1 MSMAAAD
8 TTALAQRIREL
19 AREKNAVIL
28 AHNYQ
33 IGPVQDVADFVG
45 DSLGLSRQAARTK
58 ADLIIFCGVHF
69 MAETASIL
77 CPQKRVLIPDLE
89 AGCSLS
95 DTLNAQQLAAWKAQ
109 YPDAVV
115 VTYVNTSAAVKA
127 LSDYCC
133 TSSNAV
139 EVIRAIPEEKPI
151 LFGPDMF
158 LGAYASRVTG
168 RQNLHIWAGECHVH
182 AAVRPED
189 VERAREAHPGAD
201 FLIHPEC
208 GCVTSCMVYLKDK
221 DLRQEDAYITST
233 EAMVNHVARSPKREF
248 VVVTE
253 TGILHRMRKETPG
266 KDYFPVSAEM
276 ECRFMKMITLEK
288 LLHSLEA
295 GVHEVKV
302 PSDIAD
308 KARLP
313 IERMIAIGSGGSKD

>member
-1 MSMAAAD
+1 MSMAAAG

-58 ADLIIFCGVHF
+58 ADLIVFCGVHF

-77 CPQKRVLIPDLE
+77 CPDKRVLIPDLE

-139 EVIRAIPEEKPI
+139 EVIRAIPEERPI

-168 RQNLHIWAGECHVH
+168 RKNLHIWAGECHVH

-233 EAMVNHVARSPKREF
+233 EGMVNHVARSPKREF
-248 VVVTE
+248 VVATE

-266 KDYFPVSAEM
+266 KKYFPVSAEM
-276 ECRFMKMITLEK
+276 ECRFMKMITIEK

-313 IERMIAIGSGGSKD
+313 IERMIAIGGSGGKD

>member
-1 MSMAAAD
+1 M
-8 TTALAQRIREL
+8 TTTVHALAGPIRDL

-33 IGPVQDVADFVG
+33 IGDVQDVADFVG
-45 DSLGLSRQAARTK
+45 DSLGLSQEAARSE
-58 ADLIIFCGVHF
+58 ADVIVFCGVHF

-77 CPQKRVLIPDLE
+77 CPDKKVLIPDVD

-95 DTLNAQQLAAWKAQ
+95 DTLTAAQLKSWKEL

-139 EVIRAIPEEKPI
+139 KVVQSIPEDKPV

-158 LGAYASRVTG
+158 LGAYVSRMTG
-168 RQNLHIWAGECHVH
+168 RKNLHLWAGECHVH

-189 VERAREAHPGAD
+189 VQKAREAHPGAD

-221 DLRQEDAYITST
+221 DLKQEDAYITST
-233 EAMVNHVARSPKREF
+233 EGMVRHVLASPKSEF
-248 VVVTE
+248 VVATE
-253 TGILHRMRKETPG
+253 TGILHRMKKLAPKKR
-266 KDYFPVSAEM
+266 YFPVSDEM
-276 ECRFMKMITLEK
+276 VCKYMKMITMEK
-288 LLHSLEA
+288 LLRSLEQ
-295 GVHEVKV
+295 GIFEVKV
-302 PSDIAD
+302 PEKIAQS
-308 KARLP
+308 ARLP
-313 IERMIAIGSGGSKD
+313 IERMISIG

>member
-1 MSMAAAD
+1 MVWTAAAE
-8 TTALAQRIREL
+8 TATLADRIREL
-19 AREKNAVIL
+19 AKSKNAVIL

-33 IGPVQDVADFVG
+33 IGPVQDVADYVG
-45 DSLGLSRQAARTK
+45 DSLGLSQQAARTP
-58 ADLIIFCGVHF
+58 ADVIVFCGVHF

-77 CPQKRVLIPDLE
+77 CPKKTVLIPDLE

-95 DTLNAQQLAAWKAQ
+95 DTLTAAQLKRWKEQ

-139 EVIRAIPEEKPI
+139 KVVQSIPEDTPV

-158 LGAYASRVTG
+158 LGAYVSRVTG
-168 RQNLHIWAGECHVH
+168 RKNLHLWAGECHVH

-189 VERAREAHPGAD
+189 VEKAREAHPGSD

-221 DLRQEDAYITST
+221 DLEEQDAYITST
-233 EAMVNHVARSPKREF
+233 EGMIRHVEKSPKREF
-248 VVVTE
+248 VVATE
-253 TGILHRMRKETPG
+253 NGILHRMRKVAPE
-266 KDYFPVSAEM
+266 KSFFPVSDEM
-276 ECRFMKMITLEK
+276 ECKYMKRITMEK

-295 GVHEVKV
+295 GVFEVKV
-302 PSDIAD
+302 PPDIAD
-308 KARLP
+308 RARLP
-313 IERMIAIGSGGSKD
+313 IERMISIG

>member
-1 MSMAAAD
+1 MTMAEAD

-58 ADLIIFCGVHF
+58 ADLIVFCGVHF

-77 CPQKRVLIPDLE
+77 CPDRKVLLPDLE

-95 DTLNAQQLAAWKAQ
+95 DTLTADQLAAWKAR
-109 YPDAVV
+109 YPDAAV

-139 EVIRAIPEEKPI
+139 KVVQSIPEDQPV

-158 LGAYASRVTG
+158 LGAFVARTTG
-168 RQNLHIWAGECHVH
+168 RKNLHLWAGECHVH

-221 DLRQEDAYITST
+221 DLTQENAFITST
-233 EAMVNHVARSPKREF
+233 EGMVRHVTASPKREF
-248 VVVTE
+248 VVATE
-253 TGILHRMRKETPG
+253 TGILHRMKNVAPG
-266 KDYFPVSAEM
+266 KAFFPVSDAM
-276 ECRFMKMITLEK
+276 ECKYMKMITMEK
-288 LLHSLEA
+288 LVRTLDQ
-295 GVHEVKV
+295 GVYEVKV
-302 PSDIAD
+302 PKDIAER
-308 KARLP
+308 ARLP
-313 IERMIAIGSGGSKD
+313 IERMVAIT

>member
-58 ADLIIFCGVHF
+58 ADLIVFCGVHF

-233 EAMVNHVARSPKREF
+233 EGMVNHVARSPKREF
-248 VVVTE
+248 VVATE
-253 TGILHRMRKETPG
+253 TGILHRMRKQTPG

-313 IERMIAIGSGGSKD
+313 IERMIAIGSGGGKD

>member
-1 MSMAAAD
+1 MDTVATSKHILAD
-8 TTALAQRIREL
+8 RIRQL

-33 IGPVQDVADFVG
+33 IGDVQDVADFVG
-45 DSLGLSRQAARTK
+45 DSLGLSQQAAK
-58 ADLIIFCGVHF
+58 SEADVIVFCGVHF

-77 CPQKRVLIPDLE
+77 CPAKKVLIPDLD

-95 DTLNAQQLAAWKAQ
+95 DTLKAEQLKAWKDR

-139 EVIRAIPEEKPI
+139 RIVESIPAHKPV

-158 LGAYASRVTG
+158 LGAYVSRVTG
-168 RQNLHIWAGECHVH
+168 RKNLHLWAGECHVH

-189 VERAREAHPGAD
+189 VEKAREAHPGAD
-201 FLIHPEC
+201 FLIDPEC
-208 GCVTSCMVYLKDK
+208 GCVTSCMVYLQDK
-221 DLRQEDAYITST
+221 DLKGKDAYITST
-233 EAMVNHVARSPKREF
+233 EGMVRHVTSSPKNQF
-248 VVVTE
+248 VVATE
-253 TGILHRMRKETPG
+253 TGILHRMRKLAPG
-266 KDYFPVSAEM
+266 KEYFPVSDEM
-276 ECRFMKMITLEK
+276 ECKYMKMITMEK
-288 LLHSLEA
+288 LWRSLEQ
-295 GVHEVKV
+295 GIFEVKV
-302 PSDIAD
+302 PPEIAE

-313 IERMIAIGSGGSKD
+313 IERMVAVS

>member
-1 MSMAAAD
+1 MYFVPEER
-8 TTALAQRIREL
+8 TTTTVHALAGRIRDL
-19 AREKNAVIL
+19 AREKSAVIL

-33 IGPVQDVADFVG
+33 IPDVQDVADFVG
-45 DSLGLSRQAARTK
+45 DSLGLSQQAARSQ
-58 ADLIIFCGVHF
+58 AGVIVFCGVHF

-77 CPQKRVLIPDLE
+77 CPNKKVLIPDLE

-95 DTLNAQQLAAWKAQ
+95 DTLTAAQLKSWKER

-139 EVIRAIPEEKPI
+139 KVVQSIPENKAI

-158 LGAYASRVTG
+158 LGAYVSRVTG
-168 RQNLHIWAGECHVH
+168 RKNLHLWAGECHVH

-189 VERAREAHPGAD
+189 VEKAREAHPGAD

-221 DLRQEDAYITST
+221 DLKQEDAYITST
-233 EAMVNHVARSPKREF
+233 EGMVSNVLASPKSEF
-248 VVVTE
+248 VVATE
-253 TGILHRMRKETPG
+253 TGILHRMKKLAPQKR
-266 KDYFPVSAEM
+266 YFPVSDEM
-276 ECRFMKMITLEK
+276 ECKYMKMITMEK
-288 LLHSLEA
+288 LLRSLEQ
-295 GVHEVKV
+295 GVFEVKV
-302 PSDIAD
+302 PRHLAE

-313 IERMIAIGSGGSKD
+313 IERMVSIS